1 MFLLLTNKCFSKY
14 KECNSYRT
22 SLQYFIQNEYCKYK
36 HKFAYDNN
44 ILILEIKFDYAL
56 YD

>member
-36 HKFAYDNN
+36 HKFAYDN